1 MDFTYDNPELEREL
15 RSAGSVE
22 TLEAA
27 LEKISRL
34 VPTFLAPE
42 IRGRQMFS
50 PGLDAAIPELA
61 RKLRLADVPLE
72 KGNDNV
78 CIVATR
84 FYPTGG
90 HSKVA
95 ADIARIIGRPQVSI
109 VLTDIYRQLNYRQ
122 LMNGQASFEPFQA
135 RSLQILTAPTM
146 LEKIVE
152 LYMALAAIRPS
163 RIFLIQNHMD
173 LTAVA
178 GVWPFRSVV
187 EFVHHAD
194 HLPTLGATLPFSGHV
209 DLTYTCHLA
218 CKAQGLDPTWAG
230 MTVEHAGEG
239 VSETP
244 PPSPPRRI
252 ATCGS
257 VHKYRQPGRYRWTDF
272 AVAALQGGAAEF
284 LHVGPVDAAF
294 EAEVGAALTAAGM
307 DPARYRFL
315 GVAPNLRQTLIDN
328 DVDAYMASYPESG
341 GKAALEAMA
350 AGIAPVV
357 PVPEELGPLF
367 KFDLP
372 IESWVRVSGPAEVAT
387 ALARSAE
394 LSAGLRSPQGRE
406 ALRAEFGRFEAHIAG
421 QAAPATT

>member
-1 MDFTYDNPELEREL
+1 MDLTYDNPELEREL

-22 TLEAA
+22 AIEAA
-27 LEKISRL
+27 LEKISGL
-34 VPTFLAPE
+34 VPTFVTPE

-50 PGLDAAIPELA
+50 PGLDAAIPELT

-72 KGNDNV
+72 KSNDNV

-95 ADIARIIGRPQVSI
+95 ADIARIVGRPNVSI

-122 LMNGQASFEPFQA
+122 LMNGEGSFGPFQA
-135 RSLQILTAPTM
+135 RSIQILSAPTM

-152 LYMALAAIRPS
+152 LYMTLAAVRPS

-194 HLPTLGATLPFSGHV
+194 HLPTLGATLPFSDHV

-218 CKAQGLDPTWAG
+218 CKAQALNPTWAG

-244 PPSPPRRI
+244 PPNPPRRI

-257 VHKYRQPGRYRWTDF
+257 VHKYRQTSQHRWTDF
-272 AVAALQGGAAEF
+272 AVAALQSGAGEF
-284 LHVGPVDAAF
+284 LHIGPVDAAF
-294 EAEVGAALTAAGM
+294 EDEVGAALTASGI
-307 DPARYRFL
+307 DPTRYRFL
-315 GVAPNLRQTLIDN
+315 GVAADLRQTLIDN
-328 DVDAYMASYPESG
+328 DVDAYLASYPESG
-341 GKAALEAMA
+341 GKAVLEAMA

-372 IESWVRVSGPAEVAT
+372 IDSWVRVSGPAEVADAVT
-387 ALARSAE
+387 RSLE
-394 LSAGLRSPQGRE
+394 LSAS
-406 ALRAEFGRFEAHIAG
+406 LRAPNGRQALLDEFGRFEAHIAG

>member
-1 MDFTYDNPELEREL
+1 
-15 RSAGSVE
+15 
-22 TLEAA
+22 
-27 LEKISRL
+27 
-34 VPTFLAPE
+34 
-42 IRGRQMFS
+42 
-50 PGLDAAIPELA
+50 
-61 RKLRLADVPLE
+61 
-72 KGNDNV
+72 
-78 CIVATR
+78 
-84 FYPTGG
+84 
-90 HSKVA
+90 
-95 ADIARIIGRPQVSI
+95 
-109 VLTDIYRQLNYRQ
+109 
-122 LMNGQASFEPFQA
+122 
-135 RSLQILTAPTM
+135 M
-146 LEKIVE
+146 LEKVVE
-152 LYMALAAIRPS
+152 LYMTLAAIRPS

-218 CKAQGLDPTWAG
+218 CKAQGLEPTWAG

-239 VSETP
+239 VPETP
-244 PPSPPRRI
+244 PPNPPRRI

-257 VHKYRQPGRYRWTDF
+257 VHKYRQPGQHRWTDF
-272 AVAALQGGAAEF
+272 AVAALKGGAAEF
-284 LHVGPVDAAF
+284 LHIGPVDAPF
-294 EAEVGAALTAAGM
+294 EAEVGAALTAAGL

-315 GVAPNLRQTLIDN
+315 GAAPNLRQALIDN
-328 DVDAYMASYPESG
+328 EVDAYMASYPESG

-372 IESWVRVSGPAEVAT
+372 IDSWVRVSGPAEVAE
-387 ALARSAE
+387 ALARSVE
-394 LSAGLRSPQGRE
+394 LSAGLRTPQGRQ
-406 ALRAEFGRFEAHIAG
+406 ALREEFGRFEAHIAG

>member
-1 MDFTYDNPELEREL
+1 MDFTYSNPALEQEL
-15 RSAGSVE
+15 RSAGTVE
-22 TLEAA
+22 AIEAA

-34 VPTFLAPE
+34 VPTFMAPE
-42 IRGRQMFS
+42 IKGRQMFS
-50 PGLDAAIPELA
+50 PGLDTAAVELA

-72 KGNDNV
+72 KSNDNV

-84 FYPTGG
+84 FYSTGG
-90 HSKVA
+90 HSRVA
-95 ADIARIIGRPQVSI
+95 ADITRIIGRPRTSI
-109 VLTDIYRQLNYRQ
+109 VLTDIYRQLKYRQ
-122 LMNGQASFEPFQA
+122 LMNGPASYEPFQA
-135 RSLQILTAPTM
+135 RSMQILTAPTM

-152 LYMALAAIRPS
+152 LYMTLAAIRPS

-173 LTAVA
+173 MTAVA

-194 HLPTLGATLPFSGHV
+194 HLPTLGATLPFSSHV
-209 DLTYTCHLA
+209 DLTYTCHRA
-218 CKAQGLDPTWAG
+218 CKAQGLNPTWAG

-239 VSETP
+239 VPEAP
-244 PPSPPRRI
+244 PPGPPRRI

-257 VHKYRQPGRYRWTDF
+257 SHKYRQPGQHRWTDF
-272 AVAALQGGAAEF
+272 VIAALQGGEAEF
-284 LHVGPVDAAF
+284 LHVGPVDEAF
-294 EAEVGAALTAAGM
+294 TQEVRTALKAAGI
-307 DPARYRFL
+307 DPERYRFL
-315 GVAPNLRQTLIDN
+315 GAAANLRQTLVDHE
-328 DVDAYMASYPESG
+328 VDAYVASYPESG

-372 IESWVRVSGPAEVAT
+372 IDSWVRVSGPAEVPS

-394 LSAGLRSPQGRE
+394 LSASLRSPLGRQ
-406 ALRAEFGRFEAHIAG
+406 ALREEFSRFEAHIGG